1 MAIQRRLGSKPTAA
15 VPLIAPKKLVI
26 RKPPGVRALK
36 SNFSMAGS
44 ELGDVVAQVREAYG
58 DEVIEV
64 LSRRK
69 RNQPRIRTGIF
80 VLDLAL
86 AGGWLTSRGSML
98 YGERSAGKSTI
109 AGMTAVRAQQQ
120 YPDMAVGWIDIEGTF
135 DHTWFLKLG
144 GDPDRLVL
152 VEPES
157 GEHAV
162 DVADAMCRSKET
174 SVLVTDS
181 IAMLVPMKEID
192 SSAEDNLVGVHAR
205 LVGNYLRRINSAM
218 LKERHRGHRIL
229 VLHINQFRMKIGVMF
244 GDPRTLPG
252 GKALEFATS
261 QQVEIKNKE
270 ILYESGAKE
279 GEVKHNEHSFK
290 ITKDKTG
297 GKLRS
302 GKFLMVRDEQE
313 YGLPE
318 GTIHQAASILKLGEE
333 VGLVRG
339 KEIIGY
345 GKAAGK
351 DAWMQKFLEDP
362 EMYVEVMDKVIDA
375 YLDRW
380 GLLDDARV

>member
-1 MAIQRRLGSKPTAA
+1 LRRPSGL
-15 VPLIAPKKLVI
+15 PKQLAGI
-26 RKPPGVRALK
+26 RDVK
-36 SNFSMAGS
+36 SQFSLAGS
-44 ELGDVVAQVREAYG
+44 ELGEVVTQVRDAYG
-58 DEVIEV
+58 DEVCEI
-64 LSRRK
+64 LARR
-69 RNQPRIRTGIF
+69 RRDQPRIRTGIF

-98 YGERSAGKSTI
+98 YGERSAGKSTV
-109 AGMTAVRAQQQ
+109 AMRTAVCAQQQ
-120 YPDMAVGWIDIEGTF
+120 YPDEAVAWIDIEGTF
-135 DHTWFLKLG
+135 DHTWFLKMG
-144 GDPDRLVL
+144 GDPDRLIL

-162 DVADAMCRSKET
+162 DVADAMARSKET
-174 SVLVTDS
+174 SLLVTDS
-181 IAMLVPMKEID
+181 IAMLVPMKEIE

-205 LVGNYLRRINSAM
+205 LVGNYLRRVNSAL
-218 LKERHRGHRIL
+218 LKERHRNHRLL

-252 GKALEFATS
+252 GKALEFCTS

-297 GKLRS
+297 GKLRT
-302 GKFLMVRDEQE
+302 GKFLMVRDPEA
-313 YGLPE
+313 YNGLPE
-318 GTIHQAASILKLGEE
+318 GTIHQAGSILKLGEE
-333 VGLVRG
+333 VGLVNG

-351 DAWMQKFLEDP
+351 DAWMARFLEDP
-362 EMYVEVMDKVIDA
+362 EMYVDVMDKILNA
-375 YLDRW
+375 YMERW
-380 GLLDDARV
+380 GLKQANV